1 MGLLAEWDDRVMAA
15 EAKIYEYLK
24 CEDPVKRNAT
34 EIAAGIQEDPA
45 IVYAALHRM
54 QGNPGSGVVRSKPE
68 DGGKFVYGVSD
79 PSAPAPAFKAERASR
94 APKVNAHGGAYDE
107 TLSRLRKELADLD
120 DNYQK
125 KKRALNQAIESLTIL
140 AGTQ

>member
-1 MGLLAEWDDRVMAA
+1 MSAETKA
-15 EAKIYEYLK
+15 IEYLK
-24 CEDPVKRNAT
+24 REYPAKKNAT
-34 EIAAGIQEDPA
+34 EIAEA
-45 IVYAALHRM
+45 IMLEPVTVMAAMNRL
-54 QGNPGSGVVRSKPE
+54 QSDPGSNVVREKPE
-68 DGGKFVYGVSD
+68 TGGKFVYGIRDMSVPTPVD
-79 PSAPAPAFKAERASR
+79 KYERAPR
-94 APKVNAHGGAYDE
+94 APKVNGHGGAYDE